1 MDPNHCPNIRFL
13 YLGPAIA
20 TMAGWAW
27 VEDGW
32 EITAEA
38 LVVCA
43 FLAHALH
50 HGMRCK
56 DIQQGKCRM

>member
-1 MDPNHCPNIRFL
+1 MFPIKRCYDGAMVAPAIARFL

-32 EITAEA
+32 ELTAEA

-43 FLAHALH
+43 FLANAL
-50 HGMRCK
+50 
-56 DIQQGKCRM
+56 